1 MTKVNRSKSI
11 RNVDLNQ
18 GRVKSPLA
26 SPAVMS
32 PDAYWHE
39 GFFRRINE
47 EASFMDDEVEKIL
60 KMDVQDN
67 SASLNRLYKQIT
79 GIIDATPVI
88 KTEYIGK
95 LMKKFMNEVSY
106 THQGMMIKADQAG
119 EQAAAERITKDFKND
134 IDELE
139 EEVKALKKEK
149 ASIENRLDKL
159 DSKHIDYR
167 EKKEFELE
175 QHKTEIKRLTDLL
188 DDVPSKKREIK
199 WPT

>member
-1 MTKVNRSKSI
+1 
-11 RNVDLNQ
+11 
-18 GRVKSPLA
+18 
-26 SPAVMS
+26 MS

-67 SASLNRLYKQIT
+67 SVSLNRLYKQIT

-159 DSKHIDYR
+159 DSKYIDYK

-188 DDVPSKKREIK
+188 DEVPSKKRDIK
-199 WPT
+199 WST

>member
-1 MTKVNRSKSI
+1 
-11 RNVDLNQ
+11 
-18 GRVKSPLA
+18 
-26 SPAVMS
+26 MS

-106 THQGMMIKADQAG
+106 THQGMMIKADQVG
-119 EQAAAERITKDFKND
+119 EQAAERITKDFKND

-159 DSKHIDYR
+159 DSKYIDYK

-188 DDVPSKKREIK
+188 DEVTLQRNVI
-199 WPT
+199 

>member
-1 MTKVNRSKSI
+1 
-11 RNVDLNQ
+11 
-18 GRVKSPLA
+18 
-26 SPAVMS
+26 
-32 PDAYWHE
+32 
-39 GFFRRINE
+39 
-47 EASFMDDEVEKIL
+47 MDDEVEKIL

-106 THQGMMIKADQAG
+106 THQGMMIKADQVG
-119 EQAAAERITKDFKND
+119 EQADAERITKDFKND

-159 DSKHIDYR
+159 DSKYIDYK

-188 DDVPSKKREIK
+188 DEVHSFKE
-199 WPT
+199 T

>member
-1 MTKVNRSKSI
+1 
-11 RNVDLNQ
+11 
-18 GRVKSPLA
+18 
-26 SPAVMS
+26 
-32 PDAYWHE
+32 
-39 GFFRRINE
+39 
-47 EASFMDDEVEKIL
+47 MDDEVEKIL

-67 SASLNRLYKQIT
+67 SVSLNRLYKQIT

-106 THQGMMIKADQAG
+106 TRNMMIKADHLG
-119 EQAAAERITKDFKND
+119 EQAIAERITKDFKND

-159 DSKHIDYR
+159 DSKYIDYK

-188 DDVPSKKREIK
+188 DEVPSKKRDIK
-199 WPT
+199 WST

>member
-134 IDELE
+134 IDDF
-139 EEVKALKKEK
+139 EVKLESYAESFNKI
-149 ASIENRLDKL
+149 IERIDKN
-159 DSKHIDYR
+159 
-167 EKKEFELE
+167 E
-175 QHKTEIKRLTDLL
+175 
-188 DDVPSKKREIK
+188 
-199 WPT
+199 